1 VAGSAQLTAVS
12 DRDLVA
18 SALQGDRHAF
28 GVLVCRYQED
38 LVGVVF
44 RMCGDMGLA
53 EETAQDAFLRAWQR
67 LHLYKPQFPFRSWI
81 FSIAIHLALDTLRR
95 EQETVDVDALD
106 LQSAHLGPEGELESK
121 QRAEKVRQAV
131 LALPPAS
138 RAVLV
143 LREYQG
149 LSYGEI
155 AGVLGIPTG
164 TVMSRLN
171 YARNHL
177 RQALAADMEVL

>member
-1 VAGSAQLTAVS
+1 M
-12 DRDLVA
+12 A

-28 GVLVCRYQED
+28 SVLVCRYQEQV
-38 LVGVVF
+38 VGVVY
-44 RMCGDMGLA
+44 RMCGDVHLA
-53 EETAQDAFLRAWQR
+53 EDSAQEAFLRAWQR

-81 FSIAIHLALDTLRR
+81 CSIAIHLALDTLRR
-95 EQETVDVDALD
+95 EPETTDVDALD
-106 LQSAHLGPEGELESK
+106 LPSALLGPEGELESK
-121 QRAEKVRQAV
+121 QRAEKVRRAV

-171 YARNHL
+171 YARSLL
-177 RQALAADMEVL
+177 RQALAADLEEL